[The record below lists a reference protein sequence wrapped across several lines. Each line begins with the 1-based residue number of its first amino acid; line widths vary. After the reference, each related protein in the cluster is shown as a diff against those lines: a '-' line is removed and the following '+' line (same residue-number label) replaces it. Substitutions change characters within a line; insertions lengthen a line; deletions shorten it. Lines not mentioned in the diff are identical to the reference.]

1 MLLCRG
7 EPLSAYTALKF
18 NPWSN
23 TSKYCDVVVDK
34 PVIFVQLDFGG
45 NMYHH
50 FCDFFNLYLTQMA
63 NNSNFHTDN
72 QIVRW
77 DLVSSGTYLLLVGFG
92 KPGTVPV
99 CGWCP

>member
-1 MLLCRG
+1 
-7 EPLSAYTALKF
+7 
-18 NPWSN
+18 
-23 TSKYCDVVVDK
+23 VVVDK

-63 NNSNFHTDN
+63 NKSNFHTDN

-77 DLVSSGTYLLLVGFG
+77 DLVSSGTSELAACAELAHQKFLPLALFLPVRKNAFSVAETFPQGQQHLLKFASFS
-92 KPGTVPV
+92 
-99 CGWCP
+99 